1 MSDLMSE
8 VLVVLRIDLGLLVVL
23 GVLKIDLGLLGVLVV
38 LGVLKI
44 DLGLLGVLGVLRIIL
59 GFARCPENLRK
70 QAFLHAV
77 SKQLSGVFQY
87 FEATRFETWLKK
99 WHFRNKLLFIYSC

>member
-1 MSDLMSE
+1 MLGVLGGLKIDLGLLG
-8 VLVVLRIDLGLLVVL
+8 VLGVLKIDLGLLVVL
-23 GVLKIDLGLLGVLVV
+23 GVLR
-38 LGVLKI
+38 I

-59 GFARCPENLRK
+59 GFARDPENLRK

-77 SKQLSGVFQY
+77 SKQLSSVFQY

-99 WHFRNKLLFIYSC
+99 WHFRNELLFIYSY

>member
-8 VLVVLRIDLGLLVVL
+8 VLVVLGVLMVLGVLRIDLGLLVVL
-23 GVLKIDLGLLGVLVV
+23 GVL
-38 LGVLKI
+38 
-44 DLGLLGVLGVLRIIL
+44 RIIL
-59 GFARCPENLRK
+59 GFARGPENLRK

-77 SKQLSGVFQY
+77 SKQLSSVFQY

-99 WHFRNKLLFIYSC
+99 WHFRNKLLFIYSY

>member
-1 MSDLMSE
+1 M
-8 VLVVLRIDLGLLVVL
+8 VLRID
-23 GVLKIDLGLLGVLVV
+23 LGVLVV

-44 DLGLLGVLGVLRIIL
+44 DLGLLGVLWVLGVLRIIL

-87 FEATRFETWLKK
+87 FEAARFETWLKK